1 MAARFSEKQIEK
13 VFELKGKGKKAEA
26 IADHING
33 MAMFEDDPD
42 MTKNSVYGICSRYRP
57 SKKKNGKN
65 GKQRMAVPCYV
76 RECLISPKNGAST
89 MTLSV
94 SSEDLGRVQRQ
105 LGIVND

>member
-1 MAARFSEKQIEK
+1 MATPFSEKQIEK
-13 VFELKGKGKKAEA
+13 VFELKEKGKKAQE

-42 MTKNSVYGICSRYRP
+42 MTANSVYGICGRYRP
-57 SKKKNGKN
+57 KKKTRKN
-65 GKQRMAVPCYV
+65 GKQKMATPCYV

-94 SSEDLGRVQRQ
+94 PSEDLGRVQRQ